1 MLGMHQN
8 FAFFLSCRLKNFLE
22 PAVFCHL
29 DSFSFVERQGKI
41 PKVHAKQKGFKNFFR
56 GALCVEMGFT
66 WTFSRNQD
74 AKVKLKSELIFIKS
88 APSLFKIIYSVSGYP
103 KCPTSVL
110 SSLWQRRPQQ
120 YPVTKPT
127 TNAATAPALTVIIK
141 VSRENS
147 AWEASIT

>member
-1 MLGMHQN
+1 MKKGERIYILLMEKNLVMKMLPHVRSMMYYFDVNSGSEFQQIV
-8 FAFFLSCRLKNFLE
+8 CRTY
-22 PAVFCHL
+22 V
-29 DSFSFVERQGKI
+29 
-41 PKVHAKQKGFKNFFR
+41 R
-56 GALCVEMGFT
+56 GSLCVEMGFT